1 MERKQTLFT
10 IGQFAA
16 IHGITKK
23 TLMWY
28 DEMGLVRPAL
38 IGENG
43 YRYYSYRQSSEL
55 ETVLMLRELEVSIP
69 EIKLFMEQR
78 SAANMERLLAEKQRK
93 LEEKIAHLRR
103 MQRTLESRHQDMLT
117 LLNLDLS
124 EIRLIHRKKACL
136 AVVPL
141 SEEDPTAR
149 ELEQVITLAKQ
160 HKLQRLHDAVYGAMI
175 SVDCLRQK
183 EYNHYEAIYIELPQP
198 ISKKGLHI
206 QPAGTYLR
214 AFYWGPWENLPRRY
228 EEIFAYAESQGL
240 ALYGYAYETGINESV
255 IREFDEYIT
264 QIEIPVQE
272 AAGGTI

>member
-1 MERKQTLFT
+1 M
-10 IGQFAA
+10 
-16 IHGITKK
+16 
-23 TLMWY
+23 
-28 DEMGLVRPAL
+28 
-38 IGENG
+38 
-43 YRYYSYRQSSEL
+43 
-55 ETVLMLRELEVSIP
+55 
-69 EIKLFMEQR
+69 
-78 SAANMERLLAEKQRK
+78 
-93 LEEKIAHLRR
+93 
-103 MQRTLESRHQDMLT
+103 
-117 LLNLDLS
+117 
-124 EIRLIHRKKACL
+124 
-136 AVVPL
+136 VPL

-198 ISKKGLHI
+198 TSKKGLHI

-214 AFYWGPWENLPRRY
+214 AFYRGPWENLPRRY

>member
-103 MQRTLESRHQDMLT
+103 MQRPLESRHQDMLT
-117 LLNLDLS
+117 LLNLERLRDPPHPS
-124 EIRLIHRKKACL
+124 E
-136 AVVPL
+136 
-141 SEEDPTAR
+141 
-149 ELEQVITLAKQ
+149 
-160 HKLQRLHDAVYGAMI
+160 
-175 SVDCLRQK
+175 
-183 EYNHYEAIYIELPQP
+183 
-198 ISKKGLHI
+198 KGLPGSGSAERGLTHR
-206 QPAGTYLR
+206 PGAGTGDYAGQTAQAAAPARCSL
-214 AFYWGPWENLPRRY
+214 WG
-228 EEIFAYAESQGL
+228 AKSQ
-240 ALYGYAYETGINESV
+240 
-255 IREFDEYIT
+255 
-264 QIEIPVQE
+264 
-272 AAGGTI
+272 